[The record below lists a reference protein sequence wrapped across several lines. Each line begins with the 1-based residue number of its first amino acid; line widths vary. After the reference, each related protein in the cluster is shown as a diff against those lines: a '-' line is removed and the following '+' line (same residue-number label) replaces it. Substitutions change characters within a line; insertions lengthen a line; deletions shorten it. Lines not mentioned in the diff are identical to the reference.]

1 MLKATKS
8 TVESLRLQYSI
19 RESEIKGEMTRRL
32 KDQENMHIRQ
42 EEANKA
48 EILDREQKIKDKLK
62 KKISR
67 LEY

>member
-1 MLKATKS
+1 
-8 TVESLRLQYSI
+8 VESLRLQYSI

-32 KDQENMHIRQ
+32 KEQENMHIQREQ
-42 EEANKA
+42 ANKA
-48 EILDREQKIKDKLK
+48 EIMDQEQKIKDKLK

>member
-1 MLKATKS
+1 M
-8 TVESLRLQYSI
+8 QYSI